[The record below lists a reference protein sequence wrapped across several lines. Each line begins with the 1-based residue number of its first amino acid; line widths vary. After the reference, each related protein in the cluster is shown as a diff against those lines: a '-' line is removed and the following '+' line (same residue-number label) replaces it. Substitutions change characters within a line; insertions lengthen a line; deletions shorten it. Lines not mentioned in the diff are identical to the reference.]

1 MKKLKKE
8 RKKYT
13 IDEILELTG
22 CKIEEKKKETKSKK
36 DLNNI
41 ILDENTIEKIKFN
54 VEKECLKNKR
64 QKIKPKK
71 IYISKS
77 KKKNYF

>member
-22 CKIEEKKKETKSKK
+22 CKIEEKKKEKKSKK

-54 VEKECLKNKR
+54 VEKECLKNK
-64 QKIKPKK
+64 Q
-71 IYISKS
+71 SKN
-77 KKKNYF
+77 KT

>member
-22 CKIEEKKKETKSKK
+22 CKIEEKKKKQNQRKT
-36 DLNNI
+36 
-41 ILDENTIEKIKFN
+41 
-54 VEKECLKNKR
+54 
-64 QKIKPKK
+64 
-71 IYISKS
+71 
-77 KKKNYF
+77 